1 MDHQQYDALSDPTH
15 PVIKD
20 SIPMTDRND
29 SWNFR
34 PSTEL
39 GRAPPGT
46 SGPEYQHLRQIS
58 TVSASDIF
66 SEPQQRP
73 GDSLSNDYGYK
84 SYHGAPRKPSR
95 DGSYQ
100 RHPAPT
106 EGLI

>member
-1 MDHQQYDALSDPTH
+1 
-15 PVIKD
+15 
-20 SIPMTDRND
+20 MTDRND

-84 SYHGAPRKPSR
+84 SYHATPRKPSR